1 MTLRYCYIS
10 LLLLTACVPKSE
22 DDKANQTFGQKVA
35 FKSPELA
42 VVSTRAIKTLDNEIH
57 GVSFI
62 SDDGTAI
69 TKDSISSLLSEI
81 AKNDISDDSHYDAY
95 SRNCG
100 AVQFLTWM
108 SKTHKNEITRIEK
121 VIVKTKIPL
130 SNGRNNGITVTDFDI
145 YSVKKPHHTAIRIID
160 GYDLENLNIGNV
172 NIRRIAES
180 IPVGLENAIA
190 KMDSLKKA
198 CR

>member
-10 LLLLTACVPKSE
+10 LLLLTACVPRSE
-22 DDKANQTFGQKVA
+22 DNKANQTFGQKVA
-35 FKSPELA
+35 FKPPELA
-42 VVSTRAIKTLDNEIH
+42 VVSTRAIKALDNEIH

-62 SDDGTAI
+62 SDDGTVI
-69 TKDSISSLLSEI
+69 TKDSISALLSQI
-81 AKNDISDDSHYDAY
+81 AQYDISDDSHHDAY

-108 SKTHKNEITRIEK
+108 PKTHRNKITRIEK
-121 VIVKTKIPL
+121 VMVKTRIPL
-130 SNGRNNGITVTDFDI
+130 SHGRNNTITVTDFDI
-145 YSVKKPHHTAIRIID
+145 YSVNKPHHTAMRIID
-160 GYDLENLNIGNV
+160 DYDLENLIIGNQ

-190 KMDSLKKA
+190 RMDSLKKA